1 MKQHYQQDQ
10 AEEIIC
16 ESEGKTFKIIHSE
29 ENRAKNEKEWRKPMW
44 SVRYHQKKKMWIIGV
59 PWGEGR
65 ETESLFKEI
74 VAENLPNLGSDL
86 DIQIHEAHRSR
97 NKCNIKR
104 SSLEHIIIKLSKN
117 KDKERIL
124 KAAREEQ
131 GSYKGTPI
139 RLSVDFSAETLA
151 RREWDDI
158 FKVLKK
164 KNCQPRIFYVAKL
177 SRNDKDFPRQTNAEG
192 IHH

>member
-1 MKQHYQQDQ
+1 M
-10 AEEIIC
+10 
-16 ESEGKTFKIIHSE
+16 
-29 ENRAKNEKEWRKPMW
+29 
-44 SVRYHQKKKMWIIGV
+44 
-59 PWGEGR
+59 
-65 ETESLFKEI
+65 
-74 VAENLPNLGSDL
+74 

-104 SSLEHIIIKLSKN
+104 SSLEHIIIKLSKT

-164 KNCQPRIFYVAKL
+164 KNCQPRIFYLAKL